1 MKRKL
6 LGLIW
11 IPVVPLLFLASCY
24 VDICTTDC
32 GHVFLAPGTFLLRC
46 ENAHQNCL
54 FDLITTGKADVDGII
69 SPYPDRV
76 TLIPSD
82 IDVDITLSRGEII
95 LTYSTSCSAVEGK
108 LIVNIFADGNW
119 QESKDFDI
127 TGANRYKI
135 EKRAKY
141 TYRSSVRSYTWSYST
156 QGSKER

>member
-11 IPVVPLLFLASCY
+11 VPVVPLLFLASCY

-32 GHVFLAPGTFLLRC
+32 GHFFMGPGLCLRC
-46 ENAHQNCL
+46 DYAQQDCL
-54 FDLITTGKADVDGII
+54 CGAITKGKADVDGIK
-69 SPYPDRV
+69 SPYPNRV

-95 LTYSTSCSAVEGK
+95 LTYSTSCSAVQGK

-127 TGANRYKI
+127 TGANPYKI
-135 EKRAKY
+135 EKRATY
-141 TYRSSVRSYTWSYST
+141 TYRPSVRSYTWSYST